1 MRQSLSTVFAR
12 FAVRACT
19 ALFLALGLAFVVVPQ
34 ARAQAQY
41 GTITGTVTDPSG
53 AVVPGAKVVLTNQAT
68 SETRTTSTD
77 ASGLFSFT
85 TVPRGTYSVT
95 VTHHGFKA
103 LKKTDIVL
111 TAGAEIGI
119 PGLKLEL
126 GASTQTVEVS
136 GQAYYVVPTTTGAK
150 EETITSRQV
159 ENMPLEGR
167 SAIGSILILPGV
179 VKNGYNPEVTGFNG
193 TAGGVGGFNV
203 NGGRPDAVSI
213 TSNGTNNIDPGCNCG
228 AAMIPD
234 KEMVSEVTVQTANFS
249 AANPQGPVV
258 INTVTKSG
266 TSQFHGEAYWTGR
279 RPGWNAND
287 WLNNQSHLARPQSTF
302 NYPGFNIGGPIIIPG
317 TSFNKH
323 RNKAFFFFGAEWM
336 RQTQDLGVH
345 QGSVPTQ
352 LMRQGNFTEL
362 LNGSPYQQY
371 WTSGFTNEGSVVPCT
386 SSDKTSPFYV
396 PNASSDSS
404 QAVPSYTFAN
414 GTVLN
419 CTTPGVIPF
428 GPSGSA
434 TAMDPAAT
442 AFFKQMPLPNHT
454 PTQALPFNYISDAT
468 GPVDHNTYT
477 GRIDY
482 DFTENTKLYVTLD
495 HESETAVDPY
505 GLWWGGSTIPYPGTE
520 TAQQHSN
527 GVTGTLVQVL
537 SPTLTNEINFGTTR
551 LVLPWGLANPAL
563 DSTQALGYPYQGVFP
578 NTTGLM
584 PGITSWDSGFPTLIN
599 GEGSTV
605 PNTYADKWLN
615 QIRDDFSLV
624 AGNHLLKFGVYY
636 EHVTNQQPT
645 SDPRGFITDSRW
657 GIQSGNAYA
666 DLMMGQVDG
675 FGQSNK
681 LLLPNLAYNEFDGYI
696 EDTWRTT
703 PRLTLTYGLRVD
715 HIGQPFDRLGEISTF
730 SIPGYVSGG
739 GYLCRSPGPYGCG
752 SATNLS
758 FTVNGQTY
766 NLTGQ
771 QAGYTGGAAPVGAYP
786 GLQRAAL
793 NPGVPLSGVPGSGI
807 QFAPNL
813 GFAYD
818 LTGHAS
824 TILRGGAG
832 VYYYENQF
840 NVPGAAVGNPPVAS
854 TVSLG
859 GSLYLS
865 QLNASYLPNCNA
877 ANAISNAACI
887 TGITGLSATNNRVP
901 YTVSY
906 SLSLS
911 QLMPWRTVLEAS
923 YVGNVSRNQ
932 MGPGGSGNGG
942 FNYNLIQ
949 PGTEMPMW
957 QASCAAQGYTL
968 MNCLSPT
975 EPSQL
980 AGDQPFRPYADYGSI
995 IFDAPQYYQNYN
1007 AFQLTATR
1015 TTPHLTYSL
1024 AYTFS
1029 KALGVSGIFNGGGF
1043 PVDPFNYRGRS
1054 YGPLPYDVTNELSA
1068 QYNIVLPN
1076 FGHDLFGSNFV
1087 GDEALDGWQITGI
1100 TSLQQGF
1107 PLINSNQNGAAGT
1120 TMTIVGANVCGASGT
1135 GACPGNYNANVIT
1148 GTPDTTVHTFVTCN
1162 PTANLGPNQIFNA
1175 NCFES
1180 PGPGHNGD
1188 YQIPYIHGP
1197 GLVNTD
1203 LGLFKSFAIGKSE
1216 VRKLQ
1221 VRVEAFNVFNHPNG
1235 ILAVN
1240 GTQSPTLQLPYGG
1253 YMTRPAIGSGN
1264 PAVNAQNMPGFLHS
1278 WTGHREMS
1286 LSLKFIF

>member
-1 MRQSLSTVFAR
+1 MRQPLSTVFAR

-53 AVVPGAKVVLTNQAT
+53 AVVPGAKVVLTNQST
-68 SETRTTSTD
+68 HEIRSTSTD

-85 TVPRGTYSVT
+85 TVPRGTYSVII
-95 VTHHGFKA
+95 THHGFKS
-103 LKKTDIVL
+103 LHKTNVVL

-119 PGLKLEL
+119 PGLKLQL
-126 GASTQTVEVS
+126 GSSTQTVEVS

-150 EETITSRQV
+150 QMTITSKQV

-167 SAIGSILILPGV
+167 SAVGSILILPGV

-193 TAGGVGGFNV
+193 TAGGVGGFNI
-203 NGGRPDAVSI
+203 NGGRPDAVAI

-234 KEMVSEVTVQTANFS
+234 KEMVSEVTVQTSNFS

-258 INTVTKSG
+258 INTVTKAG

-302 NYPGFNIGGPIIIPG
+302 NYPGFNIGGPILIPG
-317 TSFNKH
+317 TSFNKN

-345 QGSVPTQ
+345 LGSVPTP
-352 LMRQGNFTEL
+352 LMRQGKFTEL

-396 PNASSDSS
+396 PNVSADSS

-414 GTVLN
+414 GTSIN

-428 GPSGSA
+428 GPAGSA
-434 TAMDPAAT
+434 TGIDPGAL
-442 AFFKQMPLPNHT
+442 AFFKQMPTPNHT
-454 PTQALPFNYISDAT
+454 PTQALPYNYISDAT

-495 HESETAVDPY
+495 HESESAVDPY
-505 GLWWGGSTIPYPGTE
+505 GLWWGGSSVPYPGTE
-520 TAQQHSN
+520 TADQHSN

-537 SPTLTNEINFGTTR
+537 SPTLTNEINFGVTR
-551 LVLPWGLANPAL
+551 LVLPWGLANPSL
-563 DSTQALGYPYQGVFP
+563 DSTTALGYPYQGVFP

-584 PGITSWDSGFPTLIN
+584 PGITSWDNGFPTLIN

-605 PNTYADKWLN
+605 PTTYADKWLN

-624 AGNHLLKFGVYY
+624 DGNHLLKFGVYF

-645 SDPRGFITDSRW
+645 SDPRGFITESRW
-657 GIQSGNAYA
+657 GSQSGNAYA
-666 DLMMGQVDG
+666 DLMMGQIDG

-681 LLLPNLAYNEFDGYI
+681 LLLPNLAYNELDAYI
-696 EDTWRTT
+696 QDAWRTT

-715 HIGQPFDRLGEISTF
+715 HIGQPFDRLGEISVF
-730 SIPGYVSGG
+730 SVPGYINGG
-739 GYLCRSPGPYGCG
+739 GYLCSNPGPYGCG
-752 SATNLS
+752 NASTLS
-758 FTVNGQTY
+758 FTVGGVKYALPGSQHGY
-766 NLTGQ
+766 
-771 QAGYTGGAAPVGAYP
+771 AGGTAPVGAYV

-818 LTGHAS
+818 VTGHAS
-824 TILRGGAG
+824 TILRGGAA

-840 NVPGAAVGNPPVAS
+840 NVPGSSVGNPPVAS
-854 TVSLG
+854 TVSVG
-859 GSLYLS
+859 DAYLS
-865 QLNASYLPNCNA
+865 QLNASFLPDCSA
-877 ANAISNAACI
+877 SNAIFNSACI
-887 TGITGLSATNNRVP
+887 TNITALSPTDNSVP
-901 YTVSY
+901 YTVSW

-923 YVGNVSRNQ
+923 YVGNVSRNL

-949 PGTEMPMW
+949 PGTETPMW
-957 QASCAAQGYTL
+957 TASCQAQGYSSLTT
-968 MNCLSPT
+968 CPSPT
-975 EPSQL
+975 EPSQMN
-980 AGDQPFRPYADYGSI
+980 GDQPFRPYGAYGTI
-995 IFDAPQYYQNYN
+995 TYNAPQYYQNYN

-1015 TTPHLTYSL
+1015 TTPHLTYSF

-1054 YGPLPYDVTNELSA
+1054 YGPLPYDVTNALSA

-1076 FGHDLFGSNFV
+1076 FGQKLFGSNFV
-1087 GDEALDGWQITGI
+1087 ADEALDGWQITGI

-1107 PLINSNQNGAAGT
+1107 PIINSNQNGAAGT
-1120 TMTIVGANVCGASGT
+1120 TMNLSDASICGANGSSG
-1135 GACPGNYNANVIT
+1135 CPGDYNANIIA

-1162 PTANLGPNQIFNA
+1162 PTANLQPNQVFNA
-1175 NCFES
+1175 SCFES
-1180 PGPGHNGD
+1180 PGPGKNGD

-1197 GLVNTD
+1197 GIVNTD
-1203 LGLFKSFAIGKSE
+1203 LGLFKSFGIGKSE

-1240 GTQSPTLQLPYGG
+1240 GTQSPTMILPYAG
-1253 YMTRPAIGSGN
+1253 YLQSPALSGN
-1264 PAVNAQNMPGFLHS
+1264 PGVNAQNMPGYLHS